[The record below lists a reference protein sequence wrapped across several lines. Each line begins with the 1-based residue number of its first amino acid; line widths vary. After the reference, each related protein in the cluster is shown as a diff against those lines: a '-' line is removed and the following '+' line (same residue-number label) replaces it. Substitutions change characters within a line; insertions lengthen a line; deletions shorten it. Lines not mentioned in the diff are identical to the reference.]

1 MNKPIEYS
9 EEIAAEICER
19 MIEGKGLL
27 QICKDDDMP
36 ARGTVYR
43 WLDGRQSFRD
53 RYARARE
60 AQMDYFAELIREI
73 AFDESGDIVIEQEGG
88 KSKAVANHAK
98 VQRDRLK
105 VDSLKWIASKLFG
118 RQYGDKPAEVPQ
130 TPGTIS
136 VSWQKTDSAQ
146 RIERIIIDPAYP
158 RFDADGNL
166 LKPGTPEYD
175 AAGPSEREKAFRNG
189 SQDTPQGPAEPP
201 RQIAY
206 NPTPPPADLTPEAW
220 AAIARVSELIEQI
233 APSDEKP
240 EHVFGIIEG
249 ALRRH
254 YLGMAEPS
262 SAETIGKDEIISPG
276 VY

>member
-9 EEIAAEICER
+9 EEVAAEICER

-27 QICKDDDMP
+27 QICKDEDMP

-43 WLDGRQSFRD
+43 WLDSRDSFRD

-73 AFDESGDIVIEQEGG
+73 AFDESGDIVIEQEGD
-88 KSKAVANHAK
+88 KSRAVANHAK

-118 RQYGDKPAEVPQ
+118 RQYGDKPAVAEQ
-130 TPGTIS
+130 PGNLSI
-136 VSWQKTDSAQ
+136 SWQK
-146 RIERIIIDPAYP
+146 IERVIVNPKVSDLMAAVDGRTRSAYP
-158 RFDADGNL
+158 DAPA
-166 LKPGTPEYD
+166 KPASAPL
-175 AAGPSEREKAFRNG
+175 A
-189 SQDTPQGPAEPP
+189 
-201 RQIAY
+201 IAY
-206 NPTPPPADLTPEAW
+206 NPTPPPADLSPEAW
-220 AAIARVSELIEQI
+220 SAIARVSELIEQI
-233 APSDEKP
+233 APGDEKP

-254 YLGMAEPS
+254 YLGIDEKS
-262 SAETIGKDEIISPG
+262 SALCA
-276 VY
+276 

>member
-9 EEIAAEICER
+9 EEVAAEICER

-27 QICKDDDMP
+27 QICKDQDMP

-73 AFDESGDIVIEQEGG
+73 AFDESGDIVIEQDGDR
-88 KSKAVANHAK
+88 SKAVANHAK

-130 TPGTIS
+130 TPGKIS
-136 VSWQKTDSAQ
+136 VSWQGADEAAGIN
-146 RIERIIIDPAYP
+146 RIELVGVRPTVDDLMASIDGRTRTAY
-158 RFDADGNL
+158 
-166 LKPGTPEYD
+166 
-175 AAGPSEREKAFRNG
+175 SEGQSKA
-189 SQDTPQGPAEPP
+189 PQKPAEPP
-201 RQIAY
+201 RQIEY
-206 NPTPPPADLTPEAW
+206 SPTPPPADLSPEAW
-220 AAIARVSELIEQI
+220 SRIARVSELIEQI
-233 APSDEKP
+233 APSDTMP
-240 EHVFGIIEG
+240 EQVFGIIEA

-254 YLGMAEPS
+254 YLSEA
-262 SAETIGKDEIISPG
+262 T
-276 VY
+276 

>member
-1 MNKPIEYS
+1 MPRPSDYS

-27 QICKDDDMP
+27 QICKDADMP

-118 RQYGDKPAEVPQ
+118 RQYGDKPSDATQ
-130 TPGTIS
+130 GPGNIS
-136 VSWQKTDSAQ
+136 VRWEVQ
-146 RIERIIIDPAYP
+146 RVITSVP
-158 RFDADGNL
+158 RAEDG
-166 LKPGTPEYD
+166 
-175 AAGPSEREKAFRNG
+175 AAAKPSEPVA
-189 SQDTPQGPAEPP
+189 PP
-201 RQIAY
+201 RRIAY
-206 NPTPPPADLTPEAW
+206 QPTPPPADLSPEAW
-220 AAIARVSELIEQI
+220 SAIARVSELIEQI
-233 APSDEKP
+233 APSDETP

-254 YLGMAEPS
+254 YLGKAEPS
-262 SAETIGKDEIISPG
+262 SAETIEKDEIISPD

>member
-27 QICKDDDMP
+27 QICKDEDMP

-43 WLDGRQSFRD
+43 WLDSRDSFRD

-73 AFDESGDIVIEQEGG
+73 AFDESGDIVLEQVGD
-88 KSKAVANHAK
+88 KTTAVANHAK

-118 RQYGDKPAEVPQ
+118 RQYGDRPAEVPQ
-130 TPGTIS
+130 TPGKVSVRWQGAGEAGGINRIELVGVRPPIS
-136 VSWQKTDSAQ
+136 
-146 RIERIIIDPAYP
+146 RIERVIVDP
-158 RFDADGNL
+158 RDDNQ
-166 LKPGTPEYD
+166 TPEQ
-175 AAGPSEREKAFRNG
+175 APERPE
-189 SQDTPQGPAEPP
+189 EPP

-206 NPTPPPADLTPEAW
+206 NPTPPPADLSPEAW
-220 AAIARVSELIEQI
+220 SAIARVSELIEQI
-233 APSDEKP
+233 APSDETP
-240 EHVFGIIEG
+240 EHVFGLIEG
-249 ALRRH
+249 FLRAH
-254 YLGMAEPS
+254 FVASLS
-262 SAETIGKDEIISPG
+262 NSVHG
-276 VY
+276 V